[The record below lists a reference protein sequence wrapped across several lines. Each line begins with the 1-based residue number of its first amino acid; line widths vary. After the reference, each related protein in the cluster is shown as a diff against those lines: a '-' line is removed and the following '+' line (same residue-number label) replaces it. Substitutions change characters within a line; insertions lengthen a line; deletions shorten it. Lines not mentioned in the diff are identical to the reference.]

1 MYTIVPQF
9 EGRGEKKTEV
19 LVKRLTKI
27 PGKKVEGQQQ
37 FLPINFPLLKIII
50 ESNRDNCGEQYVLTW
65 SNFTKETKKDAGK
78 FTLKRFEI
86 KPIIIYEKNIN
97 GRVMTM
103 NGKKVVDYMTMAM
116 KYFTFLNDDRTL
128 SFGKYHPME
137 KTIVWEQSFETLD
150 MAEEKM
156 IQYFGNDIA
165 DNALSLIVEHEL
177 YVNHMSEVCV

>member
-86 KPIIIYEKNIN
+86 KPIII
-97 GRVMTM
+97 T
-103 NGKKVVDYMTMAM
+103 KKTNN
-116 KYFTFLNDDRTL
+116 T
-128 SFGKYHPME
+128 
-137 KTIVWEQSFETLD
+137 
-150 MAEEKM
+150 
-156 IQYFGNDIA
+156 
-165 DNALSLIVEHEL
+165 
-177 YVNHMSEVCV
+177 